1 MYGNDARERIT
12 SPWPVIIDCDQISP
26 NSLADH
32 LPEESILTPERNDL
46 WLRGTHHWKADELA
60 KALTFIAKHPMDLDV
75 IVTSDTAPT
84 KALNDAIG
92 ATERSEVHDFQVPK
106 DAAAY
111 AKQLRQW
118 LDRRERLLDTTTAKR
133 LISACESKPAAAQ
146 GIAVTLAQTPVTR
159 SIDWDLIK
167 PLVDAA
173 VADTRPVWELGQTL
187 LTGDA
192 HETLATMDRIDAEPF
207 AVLRYLENRYRMMT
221 LSASGLNADAICA
234 HLPDA
239 NRWAPPPPHHHR
251 RDHPGAAHHRHR
263 VRPAAQLPR
272 KHGPHHHGE
281 RRAAPGPPPPRPGLL
296 SPRHRP
302 VRGNGVVGL
311 EHIHEQA

>member
-1 MYGNDARERIT
+1 VIASIAVWHGPTYAMYGNDARERIT

-239 NRWAPPPPHHHR
+239 NRWAVTKTVTETKKHHITTDVTILALRTIATAFDLLHNSPASMAHTIMENAVLRLARHHR
-251 RDHPGAAHHRHR
+251 VLA
-263 VRPAAQLPR
+263 
-272 KHGPHHHGE
+272 
-281 RRAAPGPPPPRPGLL
+281 
-296 SPRHRP
+296 S
-302 VRGNGVVGL
+302 
-311 EHIHEQA
+311 

>member
-1 MYGNDARERIT
+1 MIASIAVWHGPTYAMYGNDARERIT

-239 NRWAPPPPHHHR
+239 NRWAVTKTVTETKKHRITTDVTILALRTIATAFDLLHNSPASMAHTIMENAVLRLARHHR
-251 RDHPGAAHHRHR
+251 VLA
-263 VRPAAQLPR
+263 
-272 KHGPHHHGE
+272 
-281 RRAAPGPPPPRPGLL
+281 
-296 SPRHRP
+296 S
-302 VRGNGVVGL
+302 
-311 EHIHEQA
+311 

>member
-1 MYGNDARERIT
+1 VIASIAVWHGPTYAMYGNDARERIT

-239 NRWAPPPPHHHR
+239 NRWAVTKTVTETKKHRITTDVTILALRTIATAFDLLHNSPASMAHTIMENAVLRLARHHR
-251 RDHPGAAHHRHR
+251 VLA
-263 VRPAAQLPR
+263 
-272 KHGPHHHGE
+272 
-281 RRAAPGPPPPRPGLL
+281 
-296 SPRHRP
+296 S
-302 VRGNGVVGL
+302 
-311 EHIHEQA
+311 